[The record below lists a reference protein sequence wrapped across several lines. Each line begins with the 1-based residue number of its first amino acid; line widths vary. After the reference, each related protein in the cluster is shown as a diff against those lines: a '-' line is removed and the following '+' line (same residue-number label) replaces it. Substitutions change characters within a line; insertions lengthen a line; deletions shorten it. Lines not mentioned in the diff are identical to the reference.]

1 MAGGD
6 PEAGFKA
13 LPFDCCAITFQPW
26 KHPVCSKEDGTIFEL
41 TNVIPYLKKYG
52 TNPATGKPLQMS
64 QLLTLHF
71 HKNERGRY
79 HDPVAF
85 REFNESTHLV
95 AIATSGNVYSWDTV
109 QKLNIKAKNW
119 IDLIDD
125 TKSFKREDII
135 TLQDPKDPTRRE
147 VGNLHHI
154 KEGKAFTAADR
165 EGARADEINIAA
177 TGSTGALLK
186 RMRAA
191 NGKDDEQES
200 ASGKDQ
206 QVSED
211 RLAASP
217 PSTSNG
223 QGSKEHLKTK
233 TTTGMMAAS
242 FTSTSITPRTVN
254 ERASLSEEEYMFEQ
268 LSKGSERGYVR
279 LSTNFGHLNLELFV
293 DKAPKTVSRF
303 HRAKKSS
310 VADK

>member
-1 MAGGD
+1 
-6 PEAGFKA
+6 
-13 LPFDCCAITFQPW
+13 
-26 KHPVCSKEDGTIFEL
+26 
-41 TNVIPYLKKYG
+41 
-52 TNPATGKPLQMS
+52 MS

-85 REFNESTHLV
+85 KEFNESTHIV
-95 AIATSGNVYSWDTV
+95 AIGTSGNVYSWDTV

-119 IDLIDD
+119 VDLIDD

-147 VGNLHHI
+147 VGNLHHV
-154 KEGKAFTAADR
+154 KEGKAITAADR
-165 EGARADEINIAA
+165 EGAGADEINFAA

-191 NGKDDEQES
+191 NGKEGEQGS
-200 ASGKDQ
+200 ASAK
-206 QVSED
+206 EE
-211 RLAASP
+211 AS
-217 PSTSNG
+217 STHAP
-223 QGSKEHLKTK
+223 GSKEHLKQK

-254 ERASLSEEEYMFEQ
+254 ERATLSEEEYMFEQ

-293 DKAPKTVSRF
+293 DKAPKTVSRVC
-303 HRAKKSS
+303 RAKARSRY
-310 VADK
+310 